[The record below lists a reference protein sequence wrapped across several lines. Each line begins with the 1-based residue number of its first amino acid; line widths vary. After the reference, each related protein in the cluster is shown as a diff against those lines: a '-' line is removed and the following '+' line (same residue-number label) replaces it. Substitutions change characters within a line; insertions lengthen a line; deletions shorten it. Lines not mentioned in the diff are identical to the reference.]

1 MNCKRNSPASLWR
14 RSALAIAALA
24 LMTVMPVFAADVV
37 IANVPFAFKAG
48 AKSLPAG
55 EYEFVLHPNDEI
67 VAVSSTTNPK
77 GPSSM
82 VGIVTMLASA
92 GSPDARVV
100 FDKVGGQYI
109 LSEVWQ
115 PEGEGVL
122 VQATKGKHEHHVLKA
137 RKK

>member
-1 MNCKRNSPASLWR
+1 MNGKSNSSASLWR
-14 RSALAIAALA
+14 RAALAVVALA
-24 LMTVMPVFAADVV
+24 LMAVMPAFAADVV

-82 VGIVTMLASA
+82 VGVLTMLASPTS
-92 GSPDARVV
+92 GDARVV

-115 PEGEGVL
+115 PEGEGIL
-122 VQATKGKHEHHVLKA
+122 VQATKGRHEHHVLKA

>member
-1 MNCKRNSPASLWR
+1 MNRKRNSSASLWR
-14 RSALAIAALA
+14 RAALAVVALA
-24 LMTVMPVFAADVV
+24 LMAVMPAFAADTV

-55 EYEFVLHPNDEI
+55 EYQFVVHPNDEI

-82 VGIVTMLASA
+82 VGIVTRLAA
-92 GSPDARVV
+92 VNLPDARVV

-115 PEGEGVL
+115 PEGEGIL
-122 VQATKGKHEHHVLKA
+122 VQATKGRHEHHVVKA

>member
-14 RSALAIAALA
+14 RAALATAALA
-24 LMTVMPVFAADVV
+24 LMTVMPAFAADVV

-55 EYEFVLHPNDEI
+55 EYEFVLHPNDEV

-82 VGIVTMLASA
+82 VGVVTMLASPTS
-92 GSPDARVV
+92 GDARVV

-109 LSEVWQ
+109 LSEVRQ
-115 PEGEGVL
+115 PEGEGIL
-122 VQATKGKHEHHVLKA
+122 VQATKGRHEHHVVKA